1 MTEFRKYDHLV
12 RLSHSDCASI
22 DIGTVYVFPKIDGTN
37 ASVWHDGGETLAASR
52 NRVLSPDADNAGF
65 CAWVQS
71 DDAEPLRRL
80 AEQNPHLIFYGEWLV
95 PHTLKT
101 YREAAWRKFWVFDV
115 YDRTTERYLP
125 YDYYSAICHELDVI
139 EPLCKILNPTE
150 DQLRAQIE
158 TNTYL
163 IADNAGLGEGVVV
176 KNYDWANKYGRQ
188 PWAKIVRNDFKEANR
203 REFGVTEKSGKTQ
216 VEALIADE
224 FVTPHLIGK
233 TRAKVLLELANQY
246 SVDTSRPNWQQ
257 SVEADYRGRVIPA
270 LLGKVFHDL
279 VEEELWGALKKHKFP
294 AVDFKRLRQFSQARC
309 KAVCADLFA

>member
-12 RLSHSDCASI
+12 RLSHSDCESI

-37 ASVWHDGGETLAASR
+37 AWR
-52 NRVLSPDADNAGF
+52 PRVTECFLPTR
-65 CAWVQS
+65 CTWVLS

-80 AEQNPHLIFYGEWLV
+80 AEQNPRLIFYGEWLV

-101 YREAAWRKFWVFDV
+101 YREGAWRKFWVFDV
-115 YDRTTERYLP
+115 YDRSAERYLP

-139 EPLCKILNPTE
+139 E
-150 DQLRAQIE
+150 

-163 IADNAGLGEGVVV
+163 IQDSAGLGEGVVV
-176 KNYDWANKYGRQ
+176 KNYDWTNKYGRQ

-279 VEEELWGALKKHKFP
+279 VEEELWGALKKHKF
-294 AVDFKRLRQFSQARC
+294 QFSQARC
-309 KAVCADLFA
+309 KTVCADLFA